1 MLFVLEAV
9 LISRYP
15 ISLAIAPEVPV
26 KTVVPVLSYV
36 NLLPL
41 TAKFEVM
48 VTSPGKAWTFVAAIY
63 KYRTIFL
70 AVWDAP
76 KKIDVWKLLENV

>member
-1 MLFVLEAV
+1 MLFVLEEV

-15 ISLAIAPEVPV
+15 ISLAFASEVPV
-26 KTVVPVLSYV
+26 KTVVLVLSYV

-70 AVWDAP
+70 AVWDAV
-76 KKIDVWKLLENV
+76 KKIDV

>member
-1 MLFVLEAV
+1 MKILTCMLFVLEAV

-48 VTSPGKAWTFVAAIY
+48 VTSPEKAWTFVAAIY

-76 KKIDVWKLLENV
+76 KKIGV